1 VVVADY
7 GMELDGTGWSQ
18 DPVESVVQEIRDA
31 GGDAIAV
38 FANCAVE
45 TEAQRVVETAVNA
58 YGKVDVLV
66 NNAGISD
73 PDWFAEQSSER
84 IRRMTDN
91 QYYSTVW
98 MTRAAWPFLVT
109 SGGNVVNTA
118 SEALLDGHRIG
129 VRLNAI
135 CPRGNTR
142 LSAPEVLARHYDQ
155 PAESFKSEWFEG
167 MRPEY
172 PTAAVIAFAH
182 ESCDLTGETFV
193 CGDSTSATWVP
204 PPSLPGS
211 VPTSRRATTSTANQR
226 DVQAALKSQR

>member
-1 VVVADY
+1 MTLAA
-7 GMELDGTGWSQ
+7 MRSRSSPTAQSRRRPSESSRRRSTPTGRS
-18 DPVESVVQEIRDA
+18 
-31 GGDAIAV
+31 
-38 FANCAVE
+38 
-45 TEAQRVVETAVNA
+45 TL
-58 YGKVDVLV
+58 LV

-118 SEALLDGHRIG
+118 SEALLGGVPKAASYCGAKGGVFAFTRALALEGHRIG

-204 PPSLPGS
+204 PPSLPGR
-211 VPTSRRATTSTANQR
+211 VPMGRCATTSTADQR
-226 DVQAALKSQR
+226 DVQTALKSQR